1 MPLPF
6 TLFRS
11 VGHAE
16 LPRRSARGQAPQDP
30 PAGANLSGAGAT
42 LTEDSCMYD
51 GPMNKD
57 NNWAQCPAL
66 A

>member
-16 LPRRSARGQAPQDP
+16 LPRRSARGQEPQDP
-30 PAGANLSGAGAT
+30 PAGANLEQGCRNRGHLNRGQLYVR
-42 LTEDSCMYD
+42 LTHE
-51 GPMNKD
+51 
-57 NNWAQCPAL
+57 QR
-66 A
+66 